1 MKTSKKPKK
10 IKVVFTTASELY
22 DRLLNIYKTEN
33 DKLTKAKKK
42 RINVQNR
49 PEKFPANIVFMKT
62 SCKNFSQTSSRRLA
76 KTSSRRLAKMYS
88 RRFSRRIIRLNCLP
102 STRICLGY
110 TSERF
115 MVSLENLQ
123 V

>member
-22 DRLLNIYKTEN
+22 DKLLNIYKTEN

-62 SCKNFSQTSSRRLA
+62 SCKNFFQTSSRRLQDVLQ
-76 KTSSRRLAKMYS
+76 KRLQDVLRRCIQDVFQDVSS
-88 RRFSRRIIRLNCLP
+88 
-102 STRICLGY
+102 G
-110 TSERF
+110 
-115 MVSLENLQ
+115 
-123 V
+123 